1 MSQFKHYLHLHFI
14 ILIWGFTAVLGLLIN
29 IPVVETVFYRTLLA
43 SVALGILLYFRKRNF
58 RLGQKQIG
66 QMLGT
71 GALIAAHWILFF
83 GAARVANA
91 SVCLAGMATCSL
103 WTSMLEPLMTRR
115 KIQLYEVVLGL
126 IVIIGL
132 YVIFRFEFGYA
143 LGLIMAILSAILASV
158 FTIINSKFTRVYNPY
173 MITFYEMAGACLSIA
188 LFFPFY
194 AFFIVENG
202 HLQLLPSSGDW
213 LYILILAL
221 ICTVYA
227 YSASVELMKHIT
239 AFAMNLAT
247 NMEPV
252 YGIILAVIIFGDSER
267 MTPAFYTGTSIILL
281 SVLAYPV
288 INHYRNRKKLRP
300 RMIQ

>member
-14 ILIWGFTAVLGLLIN
+14 ILIWGFTAVLGLLIT
-29 IPVVETVFYRTLLA
+29 IPVVETVFYRTLLSCA
-43 SVALGILLYFRKRNF
+43 ALGVLLYFRKRNF
-58 RLGQKQIG
+58 RLGQKQIW
-66 QMLGT
+66 QILGT

-103 WTSMLEPLMTRR
+103 WTSMLDPLMTKR
-115 KIQLYEVVLGL
+115 KLQLYEVILGL
-126 IVIIGL
+126 VVIVGL
-132 YVIFRFEFGYA
+132 YVIFRFEFDYA
-143 LGLIMAILSAILASV
+143 LGLAMAIVSAILASV
-158 FTIINSKFTRVYNPY
+158 FTIINSKLTKVYNPY
-173 MITFYEMAGACLSIA
+173 MITFYEMGGACLSIV

-194 AFFIVENG
+194 AYFMAESG
-202 HLQLLPSSGDW
+202 SLQLLPSQNDW
-213 LYILILAL
+213 LYLLILAL

-227 YSASVELMKHIT
+227 YSASVELMQHIT
-239 AFAMNLAT
+239 AFAMNLTT
-247 NMEPV
+247 NMEPI
-252 YGIILAVIIFGDSER
+252 YGIILAVIIFGESEK

-288 INHYRNRKKLRP
+288 INRYRNRKKLRA